1 MIIIQSS
8 VTMSIN
14 NSNNKE
20 QRKPFLALIGHDN
33 TTASILGL
41 MLLAAASFALIS
53 YITPMTAALAQELA
67 NNNTAMQAGSGG
79 VRSSSA
85 CTRTQ
90 TGEIF
95 DDGVRSS
102 ELLTSIRLSNDMKK
116 SCDVRP
122 RITDGLTN

>member
-1 MIIIQSS
+1 MIA
-8 VTMSIN
+8 V
-14 NSNNKE
+14 
-20 QRKPFLALIGHDN
+20 
-33 TTASILGL
+33 
-41 MLLAAASFALIS
+41 S
-53 YITPMTAALAQELA
+53 YSKCIKNIAHKNRRNDCCLAQELA
-67 NNNTAMQAGSGG
+67 TNNTAMQAGSGG

-85 CTRTQ
+85 CARTQ

-95 DDGVRSS
+95 DDGIRSS